1 MSSIPKF
8 GQNGLKI
15 TKSYQMSAK
24 TYRIG
29 TKYTKSYQNVPNYN
43 VLYSPIRP
51 KFTKYSSKDAKTGTN
66 LRLVVV
72 GRTYAKFNHTEN

>member
-8 GQNGLKI
+8 GQNGPKI

-43 VLYSPIRP
+43 VLHSQF
-51 KFTKYSSKDAKTGTN
+51 KANGGQFKASG
-66 LRLVVV
+66 
-72 GRTYAKFNHTEN
+72 

>member
-43 VLYSPIRP
+43 VLYSQIRP
-51 KFTKYSSKDAKTGTN
+51 KCTK
-66 LRLVVV
+66 
-72 GRTYAKFNHTEN
+72 